1 MFQSWWGAQ
10 RPSLGILKTMII
22 TAKNLPEQEIK
33 INGDEITVIN
43 NVKLDDYMR
52 LNQLK
57 RNCENNGFSADREF
71 RHIGSFP
78 AGALPILSK
87 LYPEISATDTSI
99 SKKAI
104 KKMIKENYW
113 MQTVERG
120 I

>member
-1 MFQSWWGAQ
+1 
-10 RPSLGILKTMII
+10 MII

-52 LNQLK
+52 LNYLK

-78 AGALPILSK
+78 AAAIPILSK

>member
-1 MFQSWWGAQ
+1 
-10 RPSLGILKTMII
+10 MII
-22 TAKNLPEQEIK
+22 TAKNLPEQTLEIK
-33 INGDEITVIN
+33 GDEIIVTN
-43 NVKLDDYMR
+43 NVKIDDYMR
-52 LNQLK
+52 INYLK

-78 AGALPILSK
+78 SAALPILNK
-87 LYPEISATDTSI
+87 LYPEISCKDTSI
-99 SKKAI
+99 AKKAI